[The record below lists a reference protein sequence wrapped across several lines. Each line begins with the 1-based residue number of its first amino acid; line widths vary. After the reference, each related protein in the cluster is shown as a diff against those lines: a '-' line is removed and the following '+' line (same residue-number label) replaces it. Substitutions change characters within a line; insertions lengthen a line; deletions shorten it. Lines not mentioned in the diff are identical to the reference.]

1 MTRDP
6 LPGQQNH
13 EQEKNDLNVEEVTF
27 YSSREPLAGTLKLP
41 DDASVDNPVPVVV
54 QGPGWFGVRDS
65 THYLPYHEALLEAG
79 IAVLVFDYHGFGD
92 SKGSSVYFDPADQV
106 LDWQAANDYVVS
118 RPELDGERLGAFG
131 LGATGGGNAVMVA
144 AMDRRVKAVV
154 SNVPV
159 ADGRD
164 WLHRMRREYEWLD
177 LLQRVE
183 SDRIQRALTGQGAL
197 VDPNEDIMIQ
207 TPERKTN
214 PVKKNIE
221 GRSPAQVE
229 LASVEAILRYR
240 PVDVVGSIAPRA
252 LMIVAVENDPT
263 TPEDH
268 ARQLYENAGQPKSL
282 VVQKKT
288 THYGAYSDYKEL
300 ITPVTVDWFRAHLVD
315 SDIDVLTS
323 EGEEPR
329 RLFKDRTT
337 AP

>member
-1 MTRDP
+1 M
-6 LPGQQNH
+6 NI
-13 EQEKNDLNVEEVTF
+13 EEITF
-27 YSSREPLAGTLKLP
+27 YCRHEPLAGTLKLP
-41 DDASVDNPVPVVV
+41 EGARADAPVPIVV

-65 THYLPYHEALLEAG
+65 THYLPYHEALVEAG

-106 LDWQAANDYVVS
+106 LDWHAANDYVVS
-118 RPELDGERLGAFG
+118 RPELDSGRIGAFG

-144 AMDRRVKAVV
+144 AMDPRIKAVV

-159 ADGRD
+159 ANGRD

-183 SDRIQRALTGQGAL
+183 SDRIQRATTGQGAL
-197 VDPNEDIMIQ
+197 VDPNEDVMIQ

-229 LASVEAILRYR
+229 LASVGAILRYR

-252 LMIVAVENDPT
+252 FMVVAVEDDAT

-268 ARQLYENAGQPKSL
+268 AYQLYESAGEPKSL

-288 THYGAYSDYKEL
+288 THYGAYSDYKEI
-300 ITPVTVDWFRAHLVD
+300 ITPVTVDWFRKYLLD
-315 SDIDVLTS
+315 SDIDILTS
-323 EGEEPR
+323 EGPAPQ
-329 RLFKDRTT
+329 RLFKTRKGTE
-337 AP
+337 